1 MKPEEITI
9 LSGKGG
15 TGKTSV
21 TAAFASLAGNTVF
34 CDCDV
39 DAADLH
45 LILKPDI
52 HSTHPFVSGSKAI
65 IDPALCS
72 GCGLC
77 AEVCRFDAV
86 LQNGDNT
93 FYIDPLL
100 CEGCKLCSRL
110 CPDQAIRIEDSLNNF
125 WYISSTRF
133 GTLVHAH
140 MMPGEEN
147 SGKLVATIRGKARE
161 IATENNISRIINDG
175 PPGIGC
181 PVIASLS
188 GVHKVLLVAEPSVS
202 GLHDALRLTELT
214 RKFGIPTSA
223 VINKWD
229 LNPELSQKLEE
240 ELKAESIEVIGKIP
254 FDPTFTDAM
263 IAGQTITEFAP
274 ESEAA
279 LLLKEIWK
287 KLEMS
292 GEKIE
297 LSVEKE

>member
-1 MKPEEITI
+1 MKPKEITI

-21 TAAFASLAGNTVF
+21 TAAFAALADEAVL

-65 IDPALCS
+65 IDPATCS
-72 GCGLC
+72 GCGIC

-86 LQNGDNT
+86 SQNSDNT
-93 FYIDPLL
+93 FNIDPLL
-100 CEGCKLCSRL
+100 CEGCQLCQRL
-110 CPDQAIRIEDSLNNF
+110 CPEQAIRIEDSLNNF
-125 WYISSTRF
+125 WYISSTRY

-140 MMPGEEN
+140 MKPGEEN
-147 SGKLVATIRGKARE
+147 SGKLVATIRSKARE
-161 IATENNISRIINDG
+161 IATQNSIGRIINDG

-188 GVHKVLLVAEPSVS
+188 GVHKVLLVTEPSVS
-202 GLHDALRLTELT
+202 GMHDALRLAELT
-214 RKFGIPTSA
+214 RKFGIPTRA

-229 LNPELSQKLEE
+229 LNPELSKKIEE
-240 ELKAESIEVIGKIP
+240 ELKQQSIELIGKIP
-254 FDPTFTDAM
+254 FDRTFTDAM

-279 LLLKEIWK
+279 LLLKNIWK
-287 KLEMS
+287 QM
-292 GEKIE
+292 
-297 LSVEKE
+297 

>member
-21 TAAFASLAGNTVF
+21 TAAFASLAGEAVF

-45 LILKPDI
+45 LLLKPEI
-52 HSTHPFVSGSKAI
+52 HSTHPFASGSKAI
-65 IDPALCS
+65 IDAAACS

-86 LQNGDNT
+86 LQTDDNT

-100 CEGCKLCSRL
+100 CEGCGLCSRL
-110 CPDQAIRIEDSLNNF
+110 CPEEAIRIEESFNNF

-147 SGKLVATIRGKARE
+147 SGRLVATIRDKARE
-161 IATENNISRIINDG
+161 IAKQNNIRRIINDG

-188 GVHKVLLVAEPSVS
+188 GVQKVLLVAEPSVS
-202 GLHDALRLTELT
+202 GLHDALRLGELT
-214 RKFGIPTSA
+214 RKFGIPTKA
-223 VINKWD
+223 IINKWD
-229 LNPELSQKLEE
+229 LNPELSLKLEE
-240 ELKAESIEVIGKIP
+240 ELNANSIPVIGKIP
-254 FDPTFTDAM
+254 FDRIFTDAM
-263 IAGQTITEFAP
+263 ILGQTITEFAP
-274 ESEAA
+274 ESEAT

-287 KLEMS
+287 K
-292 GEKIE
+292 I
-297 LSVEKE
+297 

>member
-21 TAAFASLAGNTVF
+21 TAAFASLAEEAVF

-45 LILKPDI
+45 LLLKPDI
-52 HSTHPFVSGSKAI
+52 QSTHPFVSGSKAI

-93 FYIDPLL
+93 FYIDPML
-100 CEGCKLCSRL
+100 CEGCRLCSRL
-110 CPDQAIRIEDSLNNF
+110 CPEKAIHIEDSLNNF

-140 MMPGEEN
+140 MTPGEEN
-147 SGKLVATIRGKARE
+147 SGKLVATIRDKARE
-161 IATENNISRIINDG
+161 IAKENNIRQIINDG

-202 GLHDALRLTELT
+202 GLHDALRLGELT
-214 RKFGIPTSA
+214 QKFGIPTRA
-223 VINKWD
+223 IINKWD
-229 LNPELSQKLEE
+229 LNPELSRKLEE
-240 ELKAESIEVIGKIP
+240 ELNAQSIEVIGKIP
-254 FDPTFTDAM
+254 FDRIFTDAM
-263 IAGQTITEFAP
+263 IVGQTITEFAP
-274 ESEAA
+274 EAEAT
-279 LLLKEIWK
+279 LLLKDIWK
-287 KLEMS
+287 RLVVRNER
-292 GEKIE
+292 
-297 LSVEKE
+297 

>member
-15 TGKTSV
+15 TGKTSI
-21 TAAFASLAGNTVF
+21 TAAFASLAGEAVF

-52 HSTHPFVSGSKAI
+52 QSTHPFISGSKAI
-65 IDPALCS
+65 IDADACS

-77 AEVCRFDAV
+77 LDVCRFDAV
-86 LQNGDNT
+86 VQSGDNT
-93 FYIDPLL
+93 FSIDALF
-100 CEGCKLCSRL
+100 CEGCRLCSRL
-110 CPDQAIRIEDSLNNF
+110 CPEQAIRIEDSHNNF
-125 WYISSTRF
+125 WYVSSTRF

-147 SGKLVATIRGKARE
+147 SGKLVVTIRSKARE
-161 IATENNISRIINDG
+161 IATQNNIGRIINDG

-202 GLHDALRLTELT
+202 GLHDALRLVELT
-214 RKFGIPTSA
+214 RKFGIYTLA

-240 ELKAESIEVIGKIP
+240 ELRQQLVAVIGKIP
-254 FDPTFTDAM
+254 FDRTFTDAM
-263 IAGQTITEFAP
+263 IAGLSITEFAP
-274 ESEAA
+274 ESEAT
-279 LLLKEIWK
+279 LLLKNIWK
-287 KLEMS
+287 KLEGRS
-292 GEKIE
+292 
-297 LSVEKE
+297 